1 MYTNTSI
8 QDTIKLG
15 ELTAK
20 LTHLMSASP
29 TAALRAGAAI
39 EAEFAK
45 LSGPTTLSSTL
56 ADAQAT
62 INRMGNDRQADAST
76 IVAEAKAEWM
86 RIVPTL
92 SAVRLAQL
100 KAEVGSAEVVLL
112 ARYKQQEAARLRGAL
127 G

>member
-1 MYTNTSI
+1 MYTNTSL
-8 QDTIKLG
+8 QDSIRLG

-20 LTHLMSASP
+20 LTHLMRASP

-56 ADAQAT
+56 ADAQET
-62 INRMGNDRQADAST
+62 INRMGTARQADASA

-100 KAEVGSAEVVLL
+100 KAETGGAEVVML
-112 ARYKQQEAARLRGAL
+112 ARFRQQEADRARGAL